1 MKEFFQQFKSGTP
14 EHCLNTNNTTVIY
27 KSPTSDV
34 PWFYLTKRDP
44 PVGALQSQYLIYNKN
59 GYSLE
64 CHIPFTMDVSSPN
77 LYINP

>member
-44 PVGALQSQYLIYNKN
+44 PVGALQSQYLI
-59 GYSLE
+59 LQ
-64 CHIPFTMDVSSPN
+64 
-77 LYINP
+77 